1 LTYWLVSN
9 PNAGDHGCGREFWL
23 SHLAE
28 AGIREPRC
36 CRFGDPDWQEELG
49 AGDVLMVAGGD
60 GSVNHGAHLCLQTG
74 ATLAILPSG
83 TANDFAR
90 NLDLP
95 ESPASL
101 CQLIAE
107 GTAQRVDVAD
117 FGQGIYLNVAHVGVG
132 TLPAL
137 EAGKAEKRLLGRF
150 SYGMNL
156 LRRVNARRGF
166 RARIRC
172 DQGVVSGRWLSVAV
186 ANGAF
191 FGGGSEIPESSA
203 DDGCLS
209 VVAVKPRPLIELLV
223 TFVLV
228 QLGRQSP
235 RRASTLVH
243 LKGRHCV
250 IETGKP
256 KTVTADGEIIGKTP
270 LAVTSRPASL
280 VVIGRGIIAAGAEAQ
295 LSGRRQ

>member
-9 PNAGDHGCGREFWL
+9 PNAGAKGCGLEFWL

-36 CRFGDPDWQEELG
+36 CSFQDTDWQEELD
-49 AGDVLMVAGGD
+49 AGDVLMIAGGD
-60 GSVNHGAHLCLQTG
+60 GSVNLGAHLCLQTG

-101 CQLIAE
+101 CRLIAE
-107 GTAQRVDVAD
+107 GIAQRVDVAD
-117 FGQGIYLNVAHVGVG
+117 FGQSIYLNVAHVGVG
-132 TLPAL
+132 TLPAR
-137 EAGKAEKRLLGRF
+137 EARKSDKRLLGRF
-150 SYGMNL
+150 SYGMNF

-172 DQGVVSGRWLSVAV
+172 DQGVVTGRWLSVAV

-191 FGGGSEIPESSA
+191 FGGGSEIPETSA

-209 VVAVKPRPLIELLV
+209 VVAVRPRPLIQLLV

-228 QLGRQSP
+228 QVVRQSP
-235 RRASTLVH
+235 RRTSTLVH

-256 KTVTADGEIIGKTP
+256 KTVTADGEVVGKTP
-270 LAVTSRPASL
+270 LEVTSRPASL
-280 VVIGRGIIAAGAEAQ
+280 RVIGREVVTTRSGDQ
-295 LSGRRQ
+295 LSEEQ

>member
-9 PNAGDHGCGREFWL
+9 PHAGDNEWGREFWL

-28 AGIREPRC
+28 AGIRSPRC
-36 CRFGDPDWQEELG
+36 CSFEDSDWVEELG
-49 AGDVLMVAGGD
+49 KSDVLMVAGGD
-60 GSVNHGAHLCLQTG
+60 GSLNRGAQLCLETG

-90 NLDLP
+90 NLALP
-95 ESPASL
+95 DSPEAL

-117 FGQGIYLNVAHVGVG
+117 FGTGIYLNVAHIGVG
-132 TLPAL
+132 TLPAR
-137 EAGKAEKRLLGRF
+137 EARKTEKRLFGRF

-156 LRRVNARRGF
+156 LRRLNARRGF

-172 DQGVVSGRWLSVAV
+172 DQGVVTGRWLSVAV

-191 FGGGSEIPESSA
+191 FGGGSEIPETSA

-209 VVAVKPRPLIELLV
+209 VVAVKPRPLIQLLV

-228 QLGRQSP
+228 QVVRQSP
-235 RRASTLVH
+235 RRTSTLVH

-256 KTVTADGEIIGKTP
+256 KTVTADGEVIGKTP
-270 LAVTSRPASL
+270 LEVTSRPASL
-280 VVIGRGIIAAGAEAQ
+280 RVIGREVVTTRSGDQ
-295 LSGRRQ
+295 LSEEQ

>member
-1 LTYWLVSN
+1 MTYWLVSN
-9 PNAGDHGCGREFWL
+9 PNAGDHGCGRDFWL
-23 SHLAE
+23 SHLAG

-36 CRFGDPDWQEELG
+36 CRFEDPDWQEELG
-49 AGDVLMVAGGD
+49 ADDVLMVAGGD
-60 GSVNHGAHLCLQTG
+60 GSVNRGAHLCLQTG

-95 ESPASL
+95 ESPDRL

-107 GTAQRVDVAD
+107 GKSLQVDVAD

-132 TLPAL
+132 TLPAR
-137 EAGKAEKRLLGRF
+137 EARKVDKRLLGRF
-150 SYGMNL
+150 SYGMNF

-172 DQGVVSGRWLSVAV
+172 DQGLVTGRWLSVAV

-191 FGGGSEIPESSA
+191 FGGGNEIPESSA
-203 DDGCLS
+203 DDGYLT
-209 VVAVKPRPLIELLV
+209 VIAVKPRPLIQLLV

-235 RRASTLVH
+235 RRTNTLVH
-243 LKGRHCV
+243 LKGRHCA
-250 IETGKP
+250 IETDKP
-256 KTVTADGEIIGKTP
+256 KTVTADGEVIGKTP
-270 LAVTSRPASL
+270 LAVTSRPARL
-280 VVIGRGIIAAGAEAQ
+280 RVIGRSVITIG
-295 LSGRRQ
+295 SGDAPDSGP

>member
-1 LTYWLVSN
+1 MTYWLVSN
-9 PNAGDHGCGREFWL
+9 PNAGANGCGHEFWL
-23 SHLAE
+23 EHLAQ
-28 AGIREPRC
+28 AGIQNPRC
-36 CRFGDPDWQEELG
+36 CSFEDADWVEALVE
-49 AGDVLMVAGGD
+49 GDVLMIAGGD
-60 GSVNHGAHLCLQTG
+60 GSVNRGAHLCLQTG

-107 GTAQRVDVAD
+107 GGAQRVDVAD

-132 TLPAL
+132 TLPAR
-137 EAGKAEKRLLGRF
+137 EARKADKRLLGRF
-150 SYGMNL
+150 SYGLNL

-172 DQGVVSGRWLSVAV
+172 GQGVVTGRWLSIAV

-191 FGGGSEIPESSA
+191 FGGGSEIPETSA
-203 DDGCLS
+203 NDGCLS
-209 VVAVKPRPLIELLV
+209 VVAVKPRPLVQLLA

-243 LKGRHCV
+243 LKGARCV
-250 IETGKP
+250 IDTGKP
-256 KTVTADGEIIGKTP
+256 KTVTADGEIIAKTP
-270 LAVTSRPASL
+270 LEVGSRPASL
-280 VVIGRGIIAAGAEAQ
+280 KVIGPRVVTTGTRDAPGP
-295 LSGRRQ
+295 